1 MLLPLLV
8 VIVVVIV
15 VVVVVAFFVSHNEM
29 RADGVV
35 HVGADFLHSRVRAAC
50 AKYEIF
56 CLSRLIL
63 YKYYQIYVKDFW
75 DVLYDF
81 SKC

>member
-15 VVVVVAFFVSHNEM
+15 VVVVVVVVFFVSHNEM

-35 HVGADFLHSRVRAAC
+35 HVGADFLPSRVRAAC

-63 YKYYQIYVKDFW
+63 YK
-75 DVLYDF
+75 
-81 SKC
+81 